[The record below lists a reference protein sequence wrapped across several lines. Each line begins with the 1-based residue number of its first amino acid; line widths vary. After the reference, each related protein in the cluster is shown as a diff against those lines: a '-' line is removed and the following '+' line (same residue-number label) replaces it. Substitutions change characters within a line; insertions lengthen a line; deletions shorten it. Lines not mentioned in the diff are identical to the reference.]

1 MTKTA
6 KTITYAAGIF
16 TAFWLIIAFLITSVE
31 AVAYWTPGY
40 YEKEYT
46 KYQVLNDLPEMN
58 MDDLLDVTD
67 EMMAFLR
74 GKREDL
80 HVYTTMGGEYREFFN
95 DREIA
100 HMEDVRGLFI
110 GGLWLRR
117 IGILITLC
125 FAALA
130 YFWGR
135 KSAERTEALKR
146 LIPKSLCIGTGAV
159 FAVALALIGI
169 ISTDFSKYFIVFHKI
184 FFNNDLWVLDP
195 RTDMLI
201 NIVPEAFFF
210 DTAAR
215 IALVF
220 AVIAWVLR
228 KLDLPA
234 VPILLGMVLGKM
246 TETNFRRA
254 LQISDGS
261 PSIFFSSVYC
271 IIFLLLIVL
280 AVGAIIRGKLKE
292 QKAVKAAAQKE
303 A

>member
-1 MTKTA
+1 MTKAA

-31 AVAYWTPGY
+31 AVTYWTPGY

-46 KYQVLNDLPEMN
+46 KYQVLNDLPEMT

-67 EMMAFLR
+67 QMMAFLR

-130 YFWGR
+130 YFRGR

-184 FFNNDLWVLDP
+184 FFNTMN
-195 RTDMLI
+195 
-201 NIVPEAFFF
+201 N
-210 DTAAR
+210 
-215 IALVF
+215 
-220 AVIAWVLR
+220 
-228 KLDLPA
+228 
-234 VPILLGMVLGKM
+234 
-246 TETNFRRA
+246 
-254 LQISDGS
+254 
-261 PSIFFSSVYC
+261 
-271 IIFLLLIVL
+271 
-280 AVGAIIRGKLKE
+280 
-292 QKAVKAAAQKE
+292 
-303 A
+303 

>member
-46 KYQVLNDLPEMN
+46 KYQVLNDLPEMT

-67 EMMAFLR
+67 QMMAFLR

-184 FFNNDLWVLDP
+184 FFNNDL
-195 RTDMLI
+195 
-201 NIVPEAFFF
+201 
-210 DTAAR
+210 
-215 IALVF
+215 
-220 AVIAWVLR
+220 
-228 KLDLPA
+228 
-234 VPILLGMVLGKM
+234 
-246 TETNFRRA
+246 
-254 LQISDGS
+254 
-261 PSIFFSSVYC
+261 
-271 IIFLLLIVL
+271 
-280 AVGAIIRGKLKE
+280 
-292 QKAVKAAAQKE
+292 
-303 A
+303 

>member
-1 MTKTA
+1 MTKQATA
-6 KTITYAAGIF
+6 ITYAAGIF

-31 AVAYWTPGY
+31 AVTYWTPGY

-46 KYQVLNDLPEMN
+46 KYQVLNDLPEMT

-74 GKREDL
+74 GKRENL

-125 FAALA
+125 FASLA
-130 YFWGR
+130 YFWGH
-135 KSAERTEALKR
+135 KSAERTAALKR

-159 FAVALALIGI
+159 FAVALVLIGI
-169 ISTDFSKYFIVFHKI
+169 ISTDFTKYFIVFHKI

-201 NIVPEAFFF
+201 NIVPEGFFF
-210 DTAAR
+210 DTAAQ

-220 AVIAWVLR
+220 AVIV
-228 KLDLPA
+228 
-234 VPILLGMVLGKM
+234 GMFFVGNLVVYK
-246 TETNFRRA
+246 RA
-254 LQISDGS
+254 DRS
-261 PSIFFSSVYC
+261 
-271 IIFLLLIVL
+271 
-280 AVGAIIRGKLKE
+280 
-292 QKAVKAAAQKE
+292 
-303 A
+303 

>member
-1 MTKTA
+1 MTKKA

-46 KYQVLNDLPEMN
+46 KYQVLNDLPEMT

-67 EMMAFLR
+67 QMMAFLR

-80 HVYTTMGGEYREFFN
+80 HVYT
-95 DREIA
+95 
-100 HMEDVRGLFI
+100 
-110 GGLWLRR
+110 
-117 IGILITLC
+117 
-125 FAALA
+125 A
-130 YFWGR
+130 YLWGR
-135 KSAERTEALKR
+135 KNAERTRALKR

-159 FAVALALIGI
+159 FAVALALIGV

-184 FFNNDLWVLDP
+184 FFTNDLWILDP

-201 NIVPEAFFF
+201 NIVPEGFFF

-220 AVIAWVLR
+220 AVIVVVFFVGNFVLW
-228 KLDLPA
+228 K
-234 VPILLGMVLGKM
+234 
-246 TETNFRRA
+246 RA
-254 LQISDGS
+254 D
-261 PSIFFSSVYC
+261 
-271 IIFLLLIVL
+271 
-280 AVGAIIRGKLKE
+280 RH
-292 QKAVKAAAQKE
+292 
-303 A
+303 